1 MKFEIKKYDDG
12 YYGIKNVNNDLSI
25 LASDGMFD
33 KQSRRILTFPGKDA
47 AVDENMRWTIERF
60 GDCWGIKSV
69 RWNEWIYVGEPML
82 DGERRHVLAFPK
94 DDPSSNTDMLWVIEK
109 IEDDN
114 TLTRI

>member
-1 MKFEIKKYDDG
+1 
-12 YYGIKNVNNDLSI
+12 
-25 LASDGMFD
+25 
-33 KQSRRILTFPGKDA
+33 
-47 AVDENMRWTIERF
+47 MRWTIERF